1 MHPSFALHKALC
13 AKVGLCTNI
22 VQVNGIFYQIKGK
35 SQPDK
40 SLSIL
45 PKPQRLPASTPPE
58 SGTVLVSHP
67 CESGTV
73 LVSHPCESGTVLAAH
88 PCPLVPPCTR
98 IGTVLISHADQT
110 GTGRLQIRIVGWFL
124 PAIQTSLS
132 LVRAFA
138 RIPDIRAD
146 GSSTGPRPRPVSEHA
161 RGLVVH
167 WSAPSPGFRP
177 YVRTGRPLVRALARF
192 PDMRAH

>member
-45 PKPQRLPASTPPE
+45 PKPQRLPASTPP
-58 SGTVLVSHP
+58 
-67 CESGTV
+67 ESGTV

-192 PDMRAH
+192 PDMRAD